1 MNINF
6 WGNVIASAAVS
17 GGFRIMGE
25 IADES
30 DYASKVIFSDPSKKP
45 SWSAVQAQM
54 NPEEWKTVRFYRD
67 KKLQACDWTV
77 LPDVPMDAS
86 KRTEWETYRQEL
98 RDVTD
103 QSDPFNITWPTP
115 PE

>member
-6 WGNVIASAAVS
+6 WGNAINKAA
-17 GGFRIMGE
+17 GD
-25 IADES
+25 ADFCIQPPMDSEVEYDS
-30 DYASKVIFSDPSKKP
+30 NVRFIDPSKKP

-54 NPEEWKTVRFYRD
+54 DPVEWKTVRFKRD